1 LESDVA
7 ELDALEARLNR
18 ALDRIEHAVAERGT
32 LAREHEA
39 LSAAHQALEERCG
52 GLEQAGKDV
61 SSRLSGAIAGID
73 RLLRPQ
79 ARKDSAPQ

>member
-18 ALDRIEHAVAERGT
+18 ALDRIEHAVGERGA
-32 LAREHEA
+32 LAREHKA
-39 LSAAHQALEERCG
+39 LTTAHRALEERCG
-52 GLEQAGKDV
+52 GLEQAGKDA
-61 SSRLSGAIAGID
+61 SSRLAGAIAGID

-79 ARKDSAPQ
+79 ARKDPAPQ

>member
-1 LESDVA
+1 MA
-7 ELDALEARLNR
+7 ELDALEDRLNR
-18 ALDRIEHAVAERGT
+18 ALDRIEQAVAGRGV

-39 LSAAHQALEERCG
+39 LSAAHRALEERCD

-61 SSRLSGAIAGID
+61 SSRLAGAIAGID

-79 ARKDSAPQ
+79 ARKDPAPQ